1 MALADEDASVVDR
14 LGEAALEDLGLEAA
28 LEEVLDLEGEDVVE
42 AHALLVE
49 DADAD
54 QAVCKDESQ
63 CGFIRR
69 PRRGGAEG
77 EWDAPTDQGVALE
90 ETLRVL
96 LVELEELT
104 SSTTDLGEDEGDP
117 PDLVLVLETVLAGEL
132 ELGVETSRLER
143 AARDLCRRRRAVLV
157 HGCRSAQ
164 GDAEAGR
171 ERKGEVAQVDG
182 AATATDARRL
192 PQRSGGQ
199 ACAALG
205 LDMHPSARPAAW
217 GPRHRQLESAWSM
230 RAACEVALLHRPRAP
245 CQRECAHSVGLD
257 HAARRRIRLPG
268 QRRVAGEVGGE
279 RGFLDEE
286 ERSFRRRGGFGT

>member
-1 MALADEDASVVDR
+1 MDR

-49 DADAD
+49 DTDAD

-63 CGFIRR
+63 CGFIGR
-69 PRRGGAEG
+69 PRRGGEEG
-77 EWDAPTDQGVALE
+77 EWDAPTDEGVALE

-143 AARDLCRRRRAVLV
+143 AARDLRATEC
-157 HGCRSAQ
+157 GMSAQ
-164 GDAEAGR
+164 SFLHG
-171 ERKGEVAQVDG
+171 G
-182 AATATDARRL
+182 AA
-192 PQRSGGQ
+192 
-199 ACAALG
+199 
-205 LDMHPSARPAAW
+205 
-217 GPRHRQLESAWSM
+217 
-230 RAACEVALLHRPRAP
+230 
-245 CQRECAHSVGLD
+245 
-257 HAARRRIRLPG
+257 
-268 QRRVAGEVGGE
+268 
-279 RGFLDEE
+279 
-286 ERSFRRRGGFGT
+286 